1 MLQQHNSVKVLQNQT
16 LAIPLNT
23 ISEYLNPYI
32 ENRIPTQRMIIL
44 TVQYSTS
51 ARPSVYLQ
59 IQKYLPAEEDLS
71 QSPTHRHLSGCSVLK
86 YKTNQVFHLINI
98 QVTGRQQNRWDQR
111 FYLLLGCKNNIHEV
125 HVLAG
130 TVLGC
135 FYHLSSHLK
144 KICQGK

>member
-1 MLQQHNSVKVLQNQT
+1 MLQQHNLVKVLQNQT

-51 ARPSVYLQ
+51 ARPSVFLQ

-86 YKTNQVFHLINI
+86 YKTNQVFHLIKI
-98 QVTGRQQNRWDQR
+98 PVTGRQQNRKPGGINV
-111 FYLLLGCKNNIHEV
+111 F
-125 HVLAG
+125 
-130 TVLGC
+130 TC
-135 FYHLSSHLK
+135 FWAAKMTFMKFMYWRAQSSAAFTTYQV
-144 KICQGK
+144 I